1 MKKLNHKFEKPT
13 IKDIQEIIDGP
24 ISEEISQD
32 LLVQIEELCLIA
44 MGHYFENENNL
55 DEVILPKK
63 S

>member
-1 MKKLNHKFEKPT
+1 MKKLNQKFEKPT
-13 IKDIQEIIDGP
+13 IKDIQEIIDEP

-32 LLVQIEELCLIA
+32 LLVQIEELSLIA

>member
-1 MKKLNHKFEKPT
+1 MKKLNQKFEKPT
-13 IKDIQEIIDGP
+13 IKDIQEIVDGP

-44 MGHYFENENNL
+44 MEHYFENENNL
-55 DEVILPKK
+55 DEIILPKK

>member
-1 MKKLNHKFEKPT
+1 MKKLNQKFEKPT

-24 ISEEISQD
+24 ISDEISQD

-44 MGHYFENENNL
+44 MEHYFENENNL